1 MKLGRQIASGWELD
15 HRPQVVGENLQ
26 DLRNASLGFLGAVG
40 RSWPRSS
47 NILLLSAAA
56 ATWRCWAFR
65 DAYVQI
71 FFILKTFIPFS
82 AEMVLLHLSLTSR
95 VSITTTPTRAKRK
108 GQKKQ
113 RLKGILYTLQ
123 IESKIDHME
132 TQISDTKRP
141 ERLPK

>member
-26 DLRNASLGFLGAVG
+26 DLRNASWGFLGAVG
-40 RSWPRSS
+40 RSWPRSP

-56 ATWRCWAFR
+56 ATWRCWAIR

-82 AEMVLLHLSLTSR
+82 AAMVLLHLSLTSR
-95 VSITTTPTRAKRK
+95 VSITTTPTMEPSANVKRS
-108 GQKKQ
+108 
-113 RLKGILYTLQ
+113 R
-123 IESKIDHME
+123 D
-132 TQISDTKRP
+132 
-141 ERLPK
+141 